1 VDAAFV
7 LGMLGLGLVS
17 GVHCAGMCGGI
28 VIAFSARQQQPLL
41 PGRTILRRQA
51 AFNAGRIT
59 SYAAAGALAGAAA
72 HLLSA
77 LPLQTALYVAANILL
92 MLVGLQL
99 AGWSAPAR
107 WVEALGAPLWRRLQ
121 PLAIRLT
128 PGGSLAQAYGAGA
141 LWGWLPCGL
150 VYGALAA
157 AAASGDPARGALGM
171 AAFGLGTLPWLL
183 AAGAAAAQLRTLLS
197 ARAFRLVAG
206 GLVLGFGAWG
216 LARAA
221 AISET
226 VRATILCF

>member
-1 VDAAFV
+1 MDAAFA

-28 VIAFSARQQQPLL
+28 VVAFSSRQPLL
-41 PGRTILRRQA
+41 PARTLWRRQA

-59 SYAAAGALAGAAA
+59 SYAAAGAMAGATA

-77 LPLQTALYVAANILL
+77 LPLQAALYAAANILL
-92 MLVGLQL
+92 VLVGLQL

-107 WVEALGAPLWRRLQ
+107 AVEALGAPLWRRLQ
-121 PLAIRLT
+121 PLAVRLT
-128 PGGSLAQAYGAGA
+128 PGRSLAQAYGAGA
-141 LWGWLPCGL
+141 VWGWLPCGL

-171 AAFGLGTLPWLL
+171 AAFGMGTLPWLL
-183 AAGAAAAQLRTLLS
+183 GAGAAAGHLRNWLS
-197 ARAFRLVAG
+197 ARAFRLAAG
-206 GLVLGFGAWG
+206 FLVLGFGAWG

-221 AISET
+221 SISET
-226 VRATILCF
+226 VRSAFLCF

>member
-28 VIAFSARQQQPLL
+28 VVAFSSRQPLL
-41 PGRTILRRQA
+41 PARALWRRQA

-59 SYAAAGALAGAAA
+59 SYAAAGALAGSAA

-77 LPLQTALYVAANILL
+77 LPLQTALYVAANIVL

-99 AGWSAPAR
+99 AGWQAPAR
-107 WVEALGAPLWRRLQ
+107 WIEALGTPLWRRLQ
-121 PLAIRLT
+121 PLAVRLT
-128 PGGSLAQAYGAGA
+128 PGRSLAQAYGAGA
-141 LWGWLPCGL
+141 VWGWLPCGL

-157 AAASGDPARGALGM
+157 SAASADPARGALGM
-171 AAFGLGTLPWLL
+171 AAFGAGTLPWLL
-183 AAGAAAAQLRTLLS
+183 AAGLAATRVRSWLS
-197 ARAFRLVAG
+197 ASAFRFAAG
-206 GLVLGFGAWG
+206 FLVLGFGAWG

-221 AISET
+221 SISET
-226 VRATILCF
+226 VRAGFLCF

>member
-1 VDAAFV
+1 MDAAFV

-28 VIAFSARQQQPLL
+28 VVAFSARQQPLL

-59 SYAAAGALAGAAA
+59 SYAAAGALAGGAA

-77 LPLQTALYVAANILL
+77 LPLQAALYAAANILL

-107 WVEALGAPLWRRLQ
+107 WIEALGAPLWRRLQ

-128 PGGSLAQAYGAGA
+128 PGRGFAQAYAAGA
-141 LWGWLPCGL
+141 VWGWLPCGL

-183 AAGAAAAQLRTLLS
+183 AAGMAAARLRTWLS
-197 ARAFRLVAG
+197 ARASRLAAG
-206 GLVLGFGAWG
+206 FLVLGFGAWG

-221 AISET
+221 AISDT
-226 VRATILCF
+226 VRAAILCF